1 MFGVGPQ
8 IVYNTEL
15 LRRPVI
21 FNLHN
26 YQEFGAVNRFEGNV
40 TTFAATF
47 EILAG
52 AHKPVFIAR
61 GSFGC
66 RHGLHSRSPFQ
77 FAAHQKR
84 SRHDE
89 LIAAAS

>member
-1 MFGVGPQ
+1 VFGVGPQ

-15 LRRPVI
+15 LRQPVI

-47 EILAG
+47 
-52 AHKPVFIAR
+52 KF
-61 GSFGC
+61 
-66 RHGLHSRSPFQ
+66 
-77 FAAHQKR
+77 
-84 SRHDE
+84 
-89 LIAAAS
+89 